1 LQEVSASLLKNTDVA
16 VIISNSGRLRHLATT
31 VEVAV
36 NSGATIIALAP
47 SNSQLAKR
55 ADYTLAVEHDE
66 GSMMHIPMVSRIL
79 LLLLVDV
86 LAVGV
91 SLNRSSP
98 FAELQRQ
105 AKRGILAHIA
115 STHDVIG
122 DKVSAADDH
131 PVEKH
136 GDEGNKPNLISHTK

>member
-1 LQEVSASLLKNTDVA
+1 
-16 VIISNSGRLRHLATT
+16 LRHLAPA

-36 NSGATIIALAP
+36 HSGATIIALAP

-55 ADYTLAVEHDE
+55 AHYTLAVEHDE
-66 GSMMHIPMVSRIL
+66 SSMMHIPMVSRIL
-79 LLLLVDV
+79 LLLLIDV

-105 AKRGILAHIA
+105 AKRGILTHIA
-115 STHDVIG
+115 SLGESDS
-122 DKVSAADDH
+122 DKITAERDGKPVQSARSDRE
-131 PVEKH
+131 VTLS
-136 GDEGNKPNLISHTK
+136 PNVISHIK

>member
-1 LQEVSASLLKNTDVA
+1 MLKSSDV
-16 VIISNSGRLRHLATT
+16 VVVISNSGRLRHLAPA

-36 NSGATIIALAP
+36 HSGATIIALAP

-55 ADYTLAVEHDE
+55 AHYTLAVEHDE
-66 GSMMHIPMVSRIL
+66 SSMMHIPMVSRIL
-79 LLLLVDV
+79 LLLLIDV

-105 AKRGILAHIA
+105 AKRGILTHIA
-115 STHDVIG
+115 SLHG
-122 DKVSAADDH
+122 ESASDKITAEDGSKAERSA
-131 PVEKH
+131 H
-136 GDEGNKPNLISHTK
+136 GDHEVTLSPNVISHIK